1 MRNWKNGGSIQFM
14 VKEIGKNLNVMSEKK
29 LTSEQKEWYDSGY
42 EAQCWG
48 YPLLDHV
55 WGDEKYLYQKY
66 PKKFQKYYREGQIQ
80 AYLDGEAKKPWFYE
94 D

>member
-1 MRNWKNGGSIQFM
+1 MI
-14 VKEIGKNLNVMSEKK
+14 
-29 LTSEQKEWYDSGY
+29 TSEQKEWYDSGY

-48 YPLLDHV
+48 YPLLDHA
-55 WGDEKYLYQKY
+55 WGDKKYFWQKAKY

-80 AYLDGEAKKPWFYE
+80 AYLDGEAEKPWFYK